1 MTEMNTPGKIAIIHI
16 QRSAKEIEFVV
27 LEGLYIVYM
36 SFDFA
41 FAITGMNTA
50 NRNNSYQ
57 NWTRREVVGS
67 CRINLTDH

>member
-36 SFDFA
+36 SFWLR
-41 FAITGMNTA
+41 ICY
-50 NRNNSYQ
+50 NRHEIVQ
-57 NWTRREVVGS
+57 PIEIIPIKTEPEER
-67 CRINLTDH
+67 